1 MNAKHFL
8 HCPICKQALEVGS
21 GHEGA
26 GHITAAPERI
36 AAFLQDHVTHKP
48 TLLAS
53 DGPVI
58 VKGDFEVVK

>member
-1 MNAKHFL
+1 MGIKHFL
-8 HCPICKQALEVGS
+8 YCAICKKALEVAS
-21 GHEGA
+21 GHERA
-26 GHITAAPERI
+26 GRITTGPERI